1 MSNKGS
7 HAIPGI
13 FKHFSSFFSPRP
25 SFIWFIHAASHE
37 NHVNWSLKKTFVLH
51 DLFSRTIL
59 AFTTMERQSLSFEF
73 LPSRKSNIN
82 ISNHRINM
90 ILLILQVA
98 TIETRNRQKA
108 IAFCIILAAK
118 GIPPGHGL
126 GRRSFL
132 RHWHAHVIRTHLL
145 VDSLN
150 PQPVM
155 RQSAAAQRPCRS
167 IISTRSA
174 PAREERVSLGPQCN

>member
-1 MSNKGS
+1 MSNKGL

-59 AFTTMERQSLSFEF
+59 AFTTMEQQSLSFESLEF

-108 IAFCIILAAK
+108 IAVLHNPRSK
-118 GIPPGHGL
+118 GNSSWARPG
-126 GRRSFL
+126 
-132 RHWHAHVIRTHLL
+132 
-145 VDSLN
+145 
-150 PQPVM
+150 QK
-155 RQSAAAQRPCRS
+155 
-167 IISTRSA
+167 IISPALTRPRNSDSFTRWLA
-174 PAREERVSLGPQCN
+174 